1 MDIAALSIISKQAQ
15 VKEQASLSVMKMVM
29 NSSTEQTQA
38 LITMASETNSAME
51 LSVNPHLGSKLD
63 VSV

>member
-15 VKEQASLSVMKMVM
+15 VKEQASLSVMKMAM
-29 NSSTEQTQA
+29 NSSTEQTQT